1 MGWAMYEYKD
11 GKLGY
16 CCMPEGALQLQLC
29 ISRYHDRPRIAQGTQ
44 LDSINAVDEQSIL
57 RLHTIVG
64 MGAWHVAA
72 RGSTAAQQAVD
83 HPASF
88 PPLHSPLKALPL

>member
-29 ISRYHDRPRIAQGTQ
+29 IPGHHDRPRIAQETQ
-44 LDSINAVDEQSIL
+44 LSSINEVDGRSTTSII
-57 RLHTIVG
+57 RLLKIVG
-64 MGAWHVAA
+64 MDAWHVAA
-72 RGSTAAQQAVD
+72 CGSTA
-83 HPASF
+83 SR
-88 PPLHSPLKALPL
+88 